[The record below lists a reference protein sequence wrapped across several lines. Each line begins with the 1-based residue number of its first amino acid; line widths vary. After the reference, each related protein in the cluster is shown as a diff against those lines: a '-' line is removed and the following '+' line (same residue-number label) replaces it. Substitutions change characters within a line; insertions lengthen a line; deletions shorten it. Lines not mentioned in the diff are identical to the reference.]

1 MFLYTDFL
9 SGFEKAVLQAKRNIE
24 EVELIAVSK
33 RKTTTEIQPIINAKQ
48 ISFGENQLQEIQQK
62 WPLLKKNNANIKLH
76 FVGGIQSKK
85 LHEIIQHCDAIHT
98 IDRLKLVEL
107 IAKVDVSKI
116 QKKEFFIQVNTGNEP
131 QKFGVALNNA
141 EDLIQS
147 FKDLKIKV
155 SGLMCLPPENE
166 DPSKHFQI
174 LQSLARNNHIKNL
187 SMGMTNDF
195 HIALKYGSTHIRIGS
210 AIFGKRI

>member
-1 MFLYTDFL
+1 MD
-9 SGFEKAVLQAKRNIE
+9 I
-24 EVELIAVSK
+24 
-33 RKTTTEIQPIINAKQ
+33 
-48 ISFGENQLQEIQQK
+48 
-62 WPLLKKNNANIKLH
+62 
-76 FVGGIQSKK
+76 
-85 LHEIIQHCDAIHT
+85 
-98 IDRLKLVEL
+98 
-107 IAKVDVSKI
+107 SKI

-141 EDLIQS
+141 ENFIQS
-147 FKDLKIKV
+147 FKDYKIKV

-174 LQSLARNNHIKNL
+174 LQSLAQNNHIKNL

>member
-1 MFLYTDFL
+1 MFRYTEFL
-9 SGFEKAVLQAKRNIE
+9 KDFEKAIIESKRNIE
-24 EVELIAVSK
+24 EVELVAVSK
-33 RKTTTEIQPIINAKQ
+33 RKTIKDIEPIVSAGQ
-48 ISFGENQLQEIQQK
+48 LSFGENQLQEIQQK
-62 WPLLKKNNANIKLH
+62 WPLLKNSNNKIKLH

-85 LHEIIQHCDAIHT
+85 LNEIVQHCDVIHT

-107 IAKVDVSKI
+107 IAKINISETR
-116 QKKEFFIQVNTGNEP
+116 KKEFFIQVNTGNEP
-131 QKFGVALNNA
+131 QKSGVALKST

-147 FKDLKIKV
+147 FKNLKIKV

-166 DPSKHFQI
+166 EPSKHFQI
-174 LQSLARNNHIKNL
+174 LQSLAKNNHIKNL
-187 SMGMTNDF
+187 SMGMTNDY

>member
-1 MFLYTDFL
+1 MFNFQEYKKIRENINFL
-9 SGFEKAVLQAKRNIE
+9 GKKTEIVAISKNHPQEDIEKAISCGL
-24 EVELIAVSK
+24 
-33 RKTTTEIQPIINAKQ
+33 EI
-48 ISFGENQLQEIQQK
+48 FGENRVQEAR
-62 WPLLKKNNANIKLH
+62 LKFENILKNNKKIKLH
-76 FVGGIQSKK
+76 LTGPLQTNKVKVALELFSVF
-85 LHEIIQHCDAIHT
+85 HT
-98 IDRLKLVEL
+98 LDREKLVREL
-107 IAKVDVSKI
+107 IKFPEKTSSKS
-116 QKKEFFIQVNTGNEP
+116 FFIQVNTGNEP

-141 EDLIQS
+141 EELIQS
-147 FKDLKIKV
+147 FKDYKIKV

-174 LQSLARNNHIKNL
+174 LQSLAQNNHIKNL

>member
-9 SGFEKAVLQAKRNIE
+9 KSFEKAVLEAKRNID

-33 RKTTTEIQPIINAKQ
+33 RKAIKEIQPIINAQ
-48 ISFGENQLQEIQQK
+48 QLSFGENHLQEIQQK
-62 WPLLKKNNANIKLH
+62 WPLLKKSNANLKLH

-85 LHEIIQHCDAIHT
+85 LHEIFQYCDVIHT
-98 IDRLKLVEL
+98 IDRPKLLKL
-107 IAKVDVSKI
+107 IAKMDISKI

-141 EDLIQS
+141 ENFIQS
-147 FKDLKIKV
+147 FKDYKIKV